1 MSLTESP
8 PNIVNRATAPL
19 GGWIQRSTN
28 MSARAT
34 KMAVLK
40 HKSGASMKREQ
51 VIPTSAQIRFPPMI
65 DQGCA
70 RGLAGRV
77 NKMMVEAPIG
87 ASNQICPTCGV
98 DKEMLKKAVKKIP
111 SPAPKHALS
120 LSLRPS

>member
-1 MSLTESP
+1 
-8 PNIVNRATAPL
+8 
-19 GGWIQRSTN
+19 
-28 MSARAT
+28 
-34 KMAVLK
+34 MAVLK

-51 VIPTSAQIRFPPMI
+51 VIPTSAQIRFPPTI

-77 NKMMVEAPIG
+77 NKMMAEAPIG